1 MSKNLFYDIEI
12 KNIEYYNHIEERSR
26 QIQLE
31 IPEYRIEKKES
42 KKEDQPKRVIIIDLN
57 I

>member
-1 MSKNLFYDIEI
+1 MSKNLFYDVEFE
-12 KNIEYYNHIEERSR
+12 NLEYYNHIEERSR